1 MPEQRILKVA
11 DAARELDCSE
21 ETVLA
26 RAEELGGVKFGR
38 APVFPAE
45 TFYARVNA
53 LAAAGSV
60 RRRDKPAPSAVV
72 QPLRKRAP
80 PALPGA

>member
-1 MPEQRILKVA
+1 MPELRILKVA

-26 RAEELGGVKFGR
+26 RADELGGVKFGR

-53 LAAAGSV
+53 LAAAAKKP
-60 RRRDKPAPSAVV
+60 REAPAPTAVV

-80 PALPGA
+80 PALPSA